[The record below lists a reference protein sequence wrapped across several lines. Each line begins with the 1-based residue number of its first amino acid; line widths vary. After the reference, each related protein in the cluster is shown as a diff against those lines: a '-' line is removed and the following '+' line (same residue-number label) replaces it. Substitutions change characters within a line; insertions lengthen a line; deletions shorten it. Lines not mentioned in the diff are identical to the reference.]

1 MVHTAA
7 NATAACW
14 HDAVRVGTFAI
25 QCTRFL
31 REAMLGAVRGI
42 GVRREALCGPLR
54 SPHVDESLP
63 RATSRWCSR
72 DGRPASE
79 VTSFGAKR
87 DSILVP
93 ARRGQVAG
101 RGVLL
106 DVARHRGVD
115 QLEPNTVI
123 TPEELDQVA
132 EAQEV
137 ALLPGDIVVVR
148 TGWWREFLANRNG
161 DAWAA
166 GSPGLSWRC
175 AEWLHARSAAA
186 VASDN
191 IAVECMPPELGIV
204 LLFHILAIRD
214 MGMMLGEIWDLEELS
229 ADCASDGVYEC
240 MFTSAPLNLLAGV
253 ASPPNAL
260 AIK

>member
-1 MVHTAA
+1 VAELEHLAHLVVVEGPAA
-7 NATAACW
+7 ERGFGHRRSVGTATAEAP
-14 HDAVRVGTFAI
+14 DAEDICV
-25 QCTRFL
+25 
-31 REAMLGAVRGI
+31 AVY
-42 GVRREALCGPLR
+42 
-54 SPHVDESLP
+54 
-63 RATSRWCSR
+63 T
-72 DGRPASE
+72 DGQLYNGCPAAE
-79 VTSFGAKR
+79 VTSFGAKK
-87 DSILVP
+87 DSIEVP

-106 DVARHRGVD
+106 DVARHRGLD
-115 QLEPNTVI
+115 QLAPNTVI

-132 EAQEV
+132 EAERV
-137 ALLPGDIVVVR
+137 AVLPGDIVVVR
-148 TGWWREFLANRNG
+148 TGWWREFLAKGDG
-161 DAWAA
+161 DAWAG

-214 MGMMLGEIWDLEELS
+214 MGMMLGEIWNLEELS
-229 ADCASDGVYEC
+229 ADCASDGVYEFLLVAPALP
-240 MFTSAPLNLLAGV
+240 FTGAVGSPLNPV
-253 ASPPNAL
+253 